1 MKQKEVLKR
10 EAWMTELPPQL
21 SGAVKLCDRRFKT
34 SNTAIN
40 TDRSVW
46 TDTPADKERKM
57 VAYFSHF

>member
-1 MKQKEVLKR
+1 MEQKEVLKR

-21 SGAVKLCDRRFKT
+21 SGAVGLCERRFKT
-34 SNTAIN
+34 SNTVIN

-57 VAYFSHF
+57 VTFLFHL